1 MNIIISYHYHTVA
14 VIDFTSP
21 TFRGLESD
29 EVVSVQVM
37 ILGGIVSSTDIYVV
51 ITLISITAEG

>member
-21 TFRGLESD
+21 IFRGLESD